1 MNSLKKRGIRLSFS
15 EICSFSIRKTLKPE
29 LLDALEL
36 ADQHKFLVKPHYF
49 EAHMIAGGN
58 PYDLMKIIIEGKEN
72 GETISFR
79 EAATMEIGKTSLEA
93 ARELYEKHETKK

>member
-1 MNSLKKRGIRLSFS
+1 
-15 EICSFSIRKTLKPE
+15 
-29 LLDALEL
+29 
-36 ADQHKFLVKPHYF
+36 
-49 EAHMIAGGN
+49 MIAGGN

-79 EAATMEIGKTSLEA
+79 EAATMEIGRTSLEA